1 MKKVGILGGTF
12 NPPHIGHLI
21 VANEVKNALGLDE
34 VRLMPTAVPPHK
46 VAQGD
51 ATAEE
56 RLQMVEL
63 AVSGIEG
70 LTASPFEVEQGGRRR
85 APG

>member
-21 VANEVKNALGLDE
+21 VANEVRHALDLDE

-46 VAQGD
+46 TSAWRCNCKQ
-51 ATAEE
+51 
-56 RLQMVEL
+56 RLRMVEL
-63 AVSGIEG
+63 AVADMDG
-70 LTASPFEVEQGGRRR
+70 LTAYPVRSRTGWYFLHI
-85 APG
+85 